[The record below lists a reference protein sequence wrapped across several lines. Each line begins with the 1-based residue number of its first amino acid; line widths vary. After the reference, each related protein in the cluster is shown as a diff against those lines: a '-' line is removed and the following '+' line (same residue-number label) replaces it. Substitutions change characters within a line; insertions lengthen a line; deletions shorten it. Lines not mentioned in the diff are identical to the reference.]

1 MLVTV
6 LSVSGAP
13 GVTTLCLALGSTWPT
28 GVSGGPA
35 PRRLPPGASAAG
47 SWSEEPAGSWSE
59 EPAGSWSEEGS
70 PSSDQPVPVLPALV
84 AECDP
89 HGGVVAARFGLED
102 RRGWGG
108 LCATVRRQGSAG
120 VDAFVDVLPGGVH
133 VLVGCRPGER
143 GALRGPVRTRA
154 CDELVAEAGRRDV
167 IVDLGRFDP
176 ELEAGDGLLARSDRV
191 VVLVRPDVG
200 SLVRLCDH
208 AGRLRS
214 SGPDAIGVV
223 LRGRSPY
230 TSGAVARGT
239 GLVVLGTVPDAP
251 AGAGVV
257 AGELPPRRH
266 SFRSR
271 YLRAVRSLAE
281 SLVGGPRRGGGTGP
295 GRDHQL
301 THRSGGWRG
310 GGGQSVSRAGGGR
323 GA

>member
-1 MLVTV
+1 M
-6 LSVSGAP
+6 S
-13 GVTTLCLALGSTWPT
+13 
-28 GVSGGPA
+28 
-35 PRRLPPGASAAG
+35 
-47 SWSEEPAGSWSE
+47 
-59 EPAGSWSEEGS
+59 
-70 PSSDQPVPVLPALV
+70 SSDRSVPVLPALV

-120 VDAFVDVLPGGVH
+120 VDAFVDVLPGGLQ

-143 GALRGPVRTRA
+143 GALRGPVRARA
-154 CDELVAEAGRRDV
+154 CDELVAEAGRRAV

-208 AGRLRS
+208 ADRLRS
-214 SGPDAIGVV
+214 SGRDAIGVV

-230 TSGAVARGT
+230 TSSAIARGT
-239 GLVVLGTVPDAP
+239 GLVVLGTVPDTP

-281 SLVGGPRRGGGTGP
+281 SLVGGTSPMGGAEP
-295 GRDHQL
+295 GRDREL
-301 THRSGGWRG
+301 AYRSDGWSGGE
-310 GGGQSVSRAGGGR
+310 GQLASRAGGGR